1 MRVLLCIHNNTRTQT
16 HIETVPIYYVQI
28 MAQSMKRNPISN
40 DPKKNKKF
48 DFIFT
53 KWLKQQKPK
62 SLDVFILS
70 IEHLPSP
77 TLHLPSPLPLPFI
90 APAYNQPSSSIY
102 STDRSRG
109 PHYLHRYTRYVS
121 LRRPRKV
128 HRNRFCLKW
137 YYGVRTHSFQIE
149 SILGDVAEQQQ
160 QQ

>member
-1 MRVLLCIHNNTRTQT
+1 MLLCIQYIMIHI
-16 HIETVPIYYVQI
+16 HIEMVPIYYVQI
-28 MAQSMKRNPISN
+28 MAQSMKRNPILN

-62 SLDVFILS
+62 SLEVFILS
-70 IEHLPSP
+70 IEISP
-77 TLHLPSPLPLPFI
+77 ISHPPPFAGHCRLPFI

-121 LRRPRKV
+121 LRRPESTSK
-128 HRNRFCLKW
+128 
-137 YYGVRTHSFQIE
+137 SFLFE
-149 SILGDVAEQQQ
+149 MVLWCSHT
-160 QQ
+160 